1 MEKYV
6 YVAIYA
12 ITLTFG
18 LFNLKKYNHN
28 LQLKLWL
35 YFLIYSFITEIVADY
50 FIHIIHIRANIVYNS
65 WFLVSSL
72 FYMLFFL
79 SKVKSLKKRKF
90 IIMCLIIFSLYNLIS
105 ILFFKNYQNDIFKD
119 SFILG
124 QLFVVMSIM
133 IYYTELLKSD
143 SILSIQ
149 KSLFFWISIGA
160 LIFNIGMIPVLVI
173 AELID
178 WQGIFNY
185 IILGL
190 NILMSLCF
198 ITGFIMSKKEHNF

>member
-72 FYMLFFL
+72 F
-79 SKVKSLKKRKF
+79 
-90 IIMCLIIFSLYNLIS
+90 
-105 ILFFKNYQNDIFKD
+105 
-119 SFILG
+119 
-124 QLFVVMSIM
+124 
-133 IYYTELLKSD
+133 
-143 SILSIQ
+143 
-149 KSLFFWISIGA
+149 
-160 LIFNIGMIPVLVI
+160 
-173 AELID
+173 
-178 WQGIFNY
+178 
-185 IILGL
+185 
-190 NILMSLCF
+190 
-198 ITGFIMSKKEHNF
+198 